1 MSIQPDLQ
9 FSKKKGDIQQFGF
22 QEVTPE
28 SIIMDQIKSIS
39 GLHIVLYIIKPF
51 IGFY

>member
-9 FSKKKGDIQQFGF
+9 FSKKKGDIQLIGF
-22 QEVTPE
+22 QEITLE
-28 SIIMDQIKSIS
+28 SIIIDQIKSIS
-39 GLHIVLYIIKPF
+39 GLHIVLYNIKPF